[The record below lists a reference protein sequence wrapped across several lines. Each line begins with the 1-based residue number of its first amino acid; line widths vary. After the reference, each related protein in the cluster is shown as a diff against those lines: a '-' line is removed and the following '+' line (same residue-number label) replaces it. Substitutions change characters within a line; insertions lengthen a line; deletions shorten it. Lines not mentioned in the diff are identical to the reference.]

1 MDNINLTVSSFSVDN
16 GIIVTNSQ
24 RWALMIDPQG
34 QANNWIKNME
44 KPNKLQVGV
53 LIFCPTVLLKSPGF
67 LACMVKMW
75 PYCML
80 NRYVSIHDYTT
91 YQSYY
96 ALF

>member
-53 LIFCPTVLLKSPGF
+53 LIFCPTVFLKSPGF
-67 LACMVKMW
+67 LG
-75 PYCML
+75 
-80 NRYVSIHDYTT
+80 
-91 YQSYY
+91 
-96 ALF
+96 